1 MLPCPMGTY
10 CPRAWAADPPSNY
23 LAAAAGSEDGGL
35 LPPELQPPRTQDQ
48 PAADKWCAPYAYKM
62 RPALGCGGADKWT
75 LEPNEP
81 FPRRGDW
88 WSGNV
93 FCPVSATL
101 KLELYAAVA
110 LVVLGLQQQPSC
122 EGHAQGLATGVSSTE
137 AGTML
142 VGSWPATFGSR

>member
-1 MLPCPMGTY
+1 MLPCPMGAY

-35 LPPELQPPRTQDQ
+35 LPPELQPPRAQDQ

-62 RPALGCGGADKWT
+62 RPALGCGGGDKWT

-93 FCPVSATL
+93 FCPVSAFT
-101 KLELYAAVA
+101 AAQRESQTA
-110 LVVLGLQQQPSC
+110 CMASASEVL
-122 EGHAQGLATGVSSTE
+122 
-137 AGTML
+137 TM
-142 VGSWPATFGSR
+142 